1 MRCRTSC
8 DTKQVGGRQAEV
20 NRLCNSE
27 RRGEKHA
34 CTVFLGGVRPV
45 WHRSRNSLF
54 AAGTEDVRFP
64 VLPIRDRYPRQK
76 DARSMK
82 TSLANPATPTVRTT
96 RRLAFRNAAAC
107 VAVLLVSSVF
117 ASLRPGTADA
127 GMIVNIEQQG
137 SDVVASYSGSI
148 DLTGIG
154 FQTITLSSSVN
165 RIAASQGEVSFLNG
179 VANRASLTFQGKNP
193 WTVAPSAFGTNN
205 TVFFADTVSV
215 AAGNA
220 FGFNASGFYI
230 ESSYVSGTTI
240 SGSMTF
246 ENEIL
251 ASMGINAGVGI
262 MNATFSSGDTLTV
275 NTAVPEPTSVALL
288 FTGVAGCVAAGGMR
302 RRRRLSQAVGDR

>member
-1 MRCRTSC
+1 
-8 DTKQVGGRQAEV
+8 
-20 NRLCNSE
+20 
-27 RRGEKHA
+27 
-34 CTVFLGGVRPV
+34 
-45 WHRSRNSLF
+45 
-54 AAGTEDVRFP
+54 
-64 VLPIRDRYPRQK
+64 
-76 DARSMK
+76 MK

-107 VAVLLVSSVF
+107 VAVLLVVSVF

-154 FQTITLSSSVN
+154 FRTVPLSGPFN
-165 RIAASQGEVSFLNG
+165 RIAASRGEVNFLNG
-179 VANRASLTFQGKNP
+179 AANRASLTSVGENP
-193 WTVAPSAFGTNN
+193 WTVAPSAFGTGN
-205 TVFFADTVSV
+205 TFDADTVSV

-220 FGFNASGFYI
+220 FGFQASGFFI

-246 ENEIL
+246 ENQTL

-262 MNATFSSGDTLTV
+262 VNATFSSGDTLTV

-302 RRRRLSQAVGDR
+302 RRRRLSQAAGDR